1 MIYLK
6 CALDVSHGLLRSFSF
21 RLTLSVLLLSGLL
34 VPHGW
39 TQSGVAKGDGRTFD
53 FLPPP
58 DISKSADFQVAPS
71 TTDLKTNLAQ
81 YSGPVFE
88 EEVLDQEEPSE
99 EAEKPTEPITR
110 AVPIWGEAV
119 REKGFDLPLPFGAG
133 VNLVFMEQNVELRN
147 VKVGVGGPLIEVEGL
162 EFSGAQT
169 HDAAVTARLDMWL
182 LPFANIYG
190 IFGTVNGE
198 AELDLDIGA
207 VIGGLP
213 PIGLPPIFQP
223 GSSVDLN
230 IDYNGTTFG
239 GGVTLAGGYKNF
251 FASVDANYTYSKIDV
266 VDGDIKVYTISPR
279 VGVYYDPVSVPGSL
293 AAWVGGMY
301 MRYRQTVT
309 DDINLQEFDPQL
321 PSVEIDFELDI
332 KNDTPWNF
340 IFGGQWSIT
349 KRWQFM
355 AEGGL
360 GDRNQLIT
368 GLFFRF

>member
-1 MIYLK
+1 MIFLYRVLNE
-6 CALDVSHGLLRSFSF
+6 LHDLGHPFSIRF
-21 RLTLSVLLLSGLL
+21 SLFIFLLSCLL
-34 VPHGW
+34 VTPGW
-39 TQSGVAKGDGRTFD
+39 SQSGVAEGDGRKFASSH
-53 FLPPP
+53 PP
-58 DISKSADFQVAPS
+58 DTTKSAEIPAAPN
-71 TTDLKTNLAQ
+71 TINLNPNLAQ
-81 YSGPVFE
+81 YSVPVFE
-88 EEVLDQEEPSE
+88 EEVLDQEELPDD
-99 EAEKPTEPITR
+99 AEKPTEPITR
-110 AVPIWGEAV
+110 ALPIWGETV
-119 REKGFDLPLPFGAG
+119 REKGYDLPLPFGAG
-133 VNLVFMEQNVELRN
+133 VNLVFMSQSVELRN
-147 VKVGVGGPLIEVEGL
+147 VKVGVGGPLVEVQGL
-162 EFSGAQT
+162 AFSDAQT

-190 IFGTVNGE
+190 ILGTVNGE
-198 AELDLDIGA
+198 AELDVDIGA
-207 VIGGLP
+207 VVGGLP

-239 GGVTLAGGYKNF
+239 GGVTLAGGYGNF

-279 VGVYYDPVSVPGSL
+279 VGVYYDPDSVPGSL

-309 DDINLQEFDPQL
+309 DDINLQEFDSQL